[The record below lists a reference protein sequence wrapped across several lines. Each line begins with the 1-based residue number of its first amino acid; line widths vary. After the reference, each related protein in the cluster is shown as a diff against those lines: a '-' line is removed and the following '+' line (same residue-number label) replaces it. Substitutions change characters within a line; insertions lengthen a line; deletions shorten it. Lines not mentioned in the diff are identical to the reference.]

1 MFIRSERC
9 KDLASELAIVL
20 LRRIENIKISK
31 LDALDLINIG
41 LPSEILEK
49 YQKQKKISKKIDTSK
64 DQQDNLNLALLKLE
78 ATKKINEQQQHFF
91 RNRFSHLL
99 NKHIISPLMYRR
111 IKNEII
117 SRVKIL
123 AKIYHEEKSKTDT
136 MMSEIERDLTIQN
149 IRNKLIL
156 SMKDSYNKQIIELSK
171 SNPVTS
177 NFI

>member
-78 ATKKINEQQQHFF
+78 ATKKLMNNSNI
-91 RNRFSHLL
+91 FSA
-99 NKHIISPLMYRR
+99 IDFPI
-111 IKNEII
+111 
-117 SRVKIL
+117 
-123 AKIYHEEKSKTDT
+123 
-136 MMSEIERDLTIQN
+136 
-149 IRNKLIL
+149 
-156 SMKDSYNKQIIELSK
+156 
-171 SNPVTS
+171 
-177 NFI
+177 F